1 MRRTHTH
8 QFVGI
13 TRVHLTGDN
22 MITTFENGLPLEVIS
37 EVLFAADPV
46 ELKEADVHQD
56 EYIWEAELLQS
67 VPLPI
72 SDEDVYMVFDTM
84 FNRIIDDYGIA
95 HHVAIVEQGN
105 WCAEVAAQL
114 NIAARLEKLIDA

>member
-1 MRRTHTH
+1 M
-8 QFVGI
+8 GI
-13 TRVHLTGDN
+13 N
-22 MITTFENGLPLEVIS
+22 MIITFENGLPLEVIS
-37 EVLFAADPV
+37 EVLFAVDPV
-46 ELKEADVHQD
+46 ELKEADVHPD

-84 FNRIIDDYGIA
+84 FNRITDDHGIA

-114 NIAARLEKLIDA
+114 NIAARLERLIDVQA

>member
-37 EVLFAADPV
+37 QILFAADPV
-46 ELKEADVHQD
+46 GLTSIGAHED

-67 VPLPI
+67 VPLPV
-72 SDEDVYMVFDTM
+72 SDEDIFMVFDAM
-84 FNRIIDDYGIA
+84 FNRVKGVDGA
-95 HHVAIVEQGN
+95 VHLLPCVKQGN